1 MWCPRCH
8 TEVAAEIAQNGQ
20 SLNCTSC
27 GTEIQR
33 IYAPSLHP
41 DTRSARELLERWSKG
56 DGLEIASAL
65 PATSSVSSTNTP
77 GPFETA
83 AAAATSVPTELVA
96 QATPPAVNAQVDEEA
111 PPATFDVAATTEML
125 EVAAEDKSLDAGN
138 AVRRDRPD
146 RSRPERQAPKPR
158 TTWRVDSAHTVT
170 QPVAPPPPPVPPRR
184 PHFATPGA
192 EADKAPVA
200 QKKSETPANPIVST
214 KAASIRPIEP
224 IKTTPPEA
232 VKLGPPEPL
241 LKAAPERAPVA
252 KAIEAPPAV
261 EQPVA
266 TDGPPEQHEP
276 THVAPRS
283 PRPATASRAKQH
295 RLDPA
300 HESLIGPHFDLQ
312 AFLSQDARKPGRSE
326 SMWGQVL
333 AYLGVGL
340 ITVGTTM
347 VLWSYF
353 GKSPQH
359 ASYAPTGWL
368 ICTVGQMLLF
378 LGVTTLISGGMQQ
391 TSHEVTRRVEYIGD
405 RMLRFEQSAE
415 QLLRGPHFNEMRQR
429 SKGKAKAAHVVEEHD
444 NEIDSDA

>member
-56 DGLEIASAL
+56 DGLDVVSAL
-65 PATSSVSSTNTP
+65 PGVSPT
-77 GPFETA
+77 GPANILGPLDVA
-83 AAAATSVPTELVA
+83 AAVPVELVA
-96 QATPPAVNAQVDEEA
+96 QANTPIVESQAVEAIQLAASEVVATAQATEA
-111 PPATFDVAATTEML
+111 V
-125 EVAAEDKSLDAGN
+125 AEDQPLDIGN

-184 PHFATPGA
+184 PHFATPSP
-192 EADKAPVA
+192 ETDKATVA
-200 QKKSETPANPIVST
+200 QRKPENTPVQSPNAKTPLV
-214 KAASIRPIEP
+214 RPIEP
-224 IKTTPPEA
+224 IKATPLDA

-241 LKAAPERAPVA
+241 LKPESVLKTAPARAVVARAANSLPPDENQMSEDNLVGQDEPENIAPRVSRPAPV
-252 KAIEAPPAV
+252 
-261 EQPVA
+261 
-266 TDGPPEQHEP
+266 
-276 THVAPRS
+276 
-283 PRPATASRAKQH
+283 SRAKRH

-340 ITVGTTM
+340 ITIGTTL
-347 VLWSYF
+347 VLWAYF
-353 GKSPQH
+353 GKSLQH
-359 ASYAPTGWL
+359 EQYAPTGWL

-405 RMLRFEQSAE
+405 RLLRFEQSAE
-415 QLLRGPHFNEMRQR
+415 QLLRGPHFNEKRQR
-429 SKGKAKAAHVVEEHD
+429 AKGKVKAAQAAEDHD
-444 NEIDSDA
+444 IDA

>member
-1 MWCPRCH
+1 MKE
-8 TEVAAEIAQNGQ
+8 TVEV
-20 SLNCTSC
+20 S
-27 GTEIQR
+27 
-33 IYAPSLHP
+33 
-41 DTRSARELLERWSKG
+41 
-56 DGLEIASAL
+56 
-65 PATSSVSSTNTP
+65 
-77 GPFETA
+77 
-83 AAAATSVPTELVA
+83 
-96 QATPPAVNAQVDEEA
+96 
-111 PPATFDVAATTEML
+111 
-125 EVAAEDKSLDAGN
+125 AEDNPIDTGHA
-138 AVRRDRPD
+138 ARRDRPD

-200 QKKSETPANPIVST
+200 QKKTEPPAKPVTSS
-214 KAASIRPIEP
+214 KVASIRPIEP
-224 IKTTPPEA
+224 IKAAPPEA
-232 VKLGPPEPL
+232 VKLGPPEPV
-241 LKAAPERAPVA
+241 LKAAPERVPVA
-252 KAIEAPPAV
+252 KAIETPPV
-261 EQPVA
+261 EEELMA
-266 TDGPPEQHEP
+266 IEDSPEQHEP
-276 THVAPRS
+276 EHVAPRV
-283 PRPATASRAKQH
+283 PRPAAASRVKQR

-312 AFLSQDARKPGRSE
+312 AYLSQDARKPGRSE

-340 ITVGTTM
+340 ITVGTTL

-359 ASYAPTGWL
+359 AAYAPTGWL

-429 SKGKAKAAHVVEEHD
+429 AKGKAKAAHAVEEHD
-444 NEIDSDA
+444 DEIDSDV

>member
-56 DGLEIASAL
+56 DGLDIASAL
-65 PATSSVSSTNTP
+65 PATPSTSLSSTP
-77 GPFETA
+77 SPFDTA
-83 AAAATSVPTELVA
+83 AAAATPVPYELVA
-96 QATPPAVNAQVDEEA
+96 QAKTPAAETPVLEEA
-111 PPATFDVAATTEML
+111 RPVAIEAGATTET
-125 EVAAEDKSLDAGN
+125 EEASVEDRSLDTGN
-138 AVRRDRPD
+138 PVRRDRPD

-192 EADKAPVA
+192 EADKTPAA
-200 QKKSETPANPIVST
+200 QKKPELPSTSTAAT
-214 KAASIRPIEP
+214 KAAAIRPIEP
-224 IKTTPPEA
+224 IKATPPEA
-232 VKLGPPEPL
+232 VKLGPPEPV
-241 LKAAPERAPVA
+241 LKAAPERVPVA
-252 KAIEAPPAV
+252 NAIETPSVVDEP
-261 EQPVA
+261 EL
-266 TDGPPEQHEP
+266 TDSPPERREP
-276 THVAPRS
+276 THVAPRAN
-283 PRPATASRAKQH
+283 RPAAASRAKQH

-312 AFLSQDARKPGRSE
+312 AYLSQDSRKPGRSE

-340 ITVGTTM
+340 ITVGTTL

-353 GKSPQH
+353 GKSVQH
-359 ASYAPTGWL
+359 AAYAPTGWL

-429 SKGKAKAAHVVEEHD
+429 ARGKAKATHVVEDHD
-444 NEIDSDA
+444 TEIDSDA

>member
-56 DGLEIASAL
+56 DGLDVASAL
-65 PATSSVSSTNTP
+65 PATPSVSLVSTP
-77 GPFETA
+77 SPLETA
-83 AAAATSVPTELVA
+83 AAAATSLPTELVA
-96 QATPPAVNAQVDEEA
+96 QAKTPAAETHVVKDTQ
-111 PPATFDVAATTEML
+111 PATFDIAATAETV
-125 EVAAEDKSLDAGN
+125 EVSAEDKLLDAGN

-184 PHFATPGA
+184 PHFAAPVSD
-192 EADKAPVA
+192 ADKDLVA
-200 QKKSETPANPIVST
+200 QKRPEPAAPT

-224 IKTTPPEA
+224 IKATPPEA

-241 LKAAPERAPVA
+241 LKPTPERVPAA
-252 KAIEAPPAV
+252 KAIETSAAV
-261 EQPVA
+261 EEQMAV
-266 TDGPPEQHEP
+266 DGLPEQPEP
-276 THVAPRS
+276 VRAAPRV
-283 PRPATASRAKQH
+283 PRSAAVSRAKRH

-312 AFLSQDARKPGRSE
+312 AYLSQDARKPGRSE

-340 ITVGTTM
+340 ITVGTTL

-353 GKSPQH
+353 KSPQH
-359 ASYAPTGWL
+359 AQYAPTGWL

-429 SKGKAKAAHVVEEHD
+429 AKGKAKAAHPAEEHD
-444 NEIDSDA
+444 TDV